1 MKYRN
6 IVFIGIGLAALLCA
20 CGNAHQQQGK
30 LSGDLVTNPKT
41 ATTAQIAQPK
51 IEFDKT
57 EYDFGKIL
65 QGEVVTYTFH
75 FTNVGDA
82 PLIISGIEKSCG
94 CTASDFSRDPIAPG
108 KTGEI
113 KVSYDSKGHHGIQTK
128 TLTVNANTNP
138 TSHKLRIKAEVR
150 TPDQL

>member
-1 MKYRN
+1 MKKRI
-6 IVFIGIGLAALLCA
+6 IVIIGIAMSALLCA
-20 CGNAHQQQGK
+20 CGHADQQQGK
-30 LSGDLVTNPKT
+30 LSGDLVTNPKS
-41 ATTAQIAQPK
+41 ATTSQVMQPK
-51 IEFDKT
+51 IQFDKT

-94 CTASDFSRDPIAPG
+94 CTASDFSREPIAPG
-108 KTGEI
+108 QTGEI

-138 TSHKLRIKAEVR
+138 TSHKLQIKAEVR